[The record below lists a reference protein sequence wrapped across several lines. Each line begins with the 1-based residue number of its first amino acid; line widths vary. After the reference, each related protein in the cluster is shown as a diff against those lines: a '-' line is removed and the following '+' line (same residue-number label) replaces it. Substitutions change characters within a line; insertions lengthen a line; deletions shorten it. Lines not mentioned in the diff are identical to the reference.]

1 MSYNHL
7 LDATG
12 TPLNIENIPD
22 FRNEGQKL
30 NSEAIKQII
39 RETQYLAVIW
49 IFKWDEWKGLEALT
63 FALEKAFKLIIA
75 AVWGPNAWHT
85 VEFWGKKFVWHNLP
99 WSALTGKDIFMW
111 QWKYINIKWTLD
123 ELNEL
128 KTLGSE
134 PKLKIAY
141 NSHTIFSSFHWRMD
155 WSIED
160 KKSKKWVE
168 AWSTKVGMAPVVAT
182 RALRSNISMWQLVN
196 EYKIKADL
204 KAHVQI
210 MADLYNWENFWD
222 IDEIVAEIQEHQ
234 KILLEL
240 IDNWTAEI
248 VDDNYASDLY
258 IKWVM
263 ALIEWAQSDPLWM
276 FGWNYPNN
284 TSTDTRSTWIMSS
297 LNIWPEEWRYWE
309 IIVWKLLATAVWK
322 HVFEERISHM
332 YPNML
337 EEEKELARNIWE
349 YWATTERLRML
360 WFATPLAFA
369 EYIKRNPYVLGISIR
384 KTDILDKFDK
394 GMWYKFWNKLPIITG
409 KDKEWKLDITLSSYE
424 PKEIITHFRDT
435 VNSIAW
441 KWRWNLP
448 IITWVG
454 WQSWENDSM
463 VNFI

>member
-1 MSYNHL
+1 
-7 LDATG
+7 
-12 TPLNIENIPD
+12 
-22 FRNEGQKL
+22 
-30 NSEAIKQII
+30 
-39 RETQYLAVIW
+39 
-49 IFKWDEWKGLEALT
+49 
-63 FALEKAFKLIIA
+63 
-75 AVWGPNAWHT
+75 
-85 VEFWGKKFVWHNLP
+85 
-99 WSALTGKDIFMW
+99 
-111 QWKYINIKWTLD
+111 
-123 ELNEL
+123 
-128 KTLGSE
+128 
-134 PKLKIAY
+134 
-141 NSHTIFSSFHWRMD
+141 
-155 WSIED
+155 
-160 KKSKKWVE
+160 
-168 AWSTKVGMAPVVAT
+168 
-182 RALRSNISMWQLVN
+182 
-196 EYKIKADL
+196 
-204 KAHVQI
+204 